1 MKVHYHGAHV
11 LLSGLMPGAYV
22 AGLILAILLL
32 TAAVAGIRLVRR

>member
-22 AGLILAILLL
+22 AGLILAVVLLV
-32 TAAVAGIRLVRR
+32 AAVAGIRLVRR